1 MIFDI
6 GAEVLPCFYENVL
19 HIKRTGSNVAG
30 RFVGSIVYQE
40 TILAG
45 VQPFKSRDLQN
56 LPEGEQV
63 VGAKSFYTLTELRT
77 VDDKNAIIEDYLQ
90 HDGRLYKVVTVNA
103 WGSYGYFRCVG
114 TLSDKNIG
122 DL

>member
-1 MIFDI
+1 MIFNLGSI
-6 GAEVLPCFYENVL
+6 VFPFFYEPIL
-19 HIKRTGSNVAG
+19 HIKRTGNNVSG
-30 RFVGSIVYQE
+30 RFLGSIVYQE
-40 TILAG
+40 TISAV
-45 VQPFKSRDLQN
+45 VQPAKSRDLQN
-56 LPEGEQV
+56 LPEGEQI
-63 VGAKSFYTLTELRT
+63 VGSKSFHTISELRT

-90 HDGRLYKVVTVNA
+90 HEGRLYKVVTVNA